1 MAAGQIHAVITAEEV
16 KNIIILKIKIKSNQR
31 RFYLFKN

>member
-16 KNIIILKIKIKSNQR
+16 KNIIILKIKIKI
-31 RFYLFKN
+31 